1 MGGNAK
7 YQPTLKELLAYK
19 RGELSPEKTREIEKA
34 LEGNSMLS
42 AALAGIELTDIG
54 AAENISRNVSDK
66 INSTIQQPNYVGV
79 SKFSIAIVSTLIIL
93 SITGSI
99 LIGSQMVNQYTV
111 VDPELTKVSDILK
124 TDSLIDDT
132 EKQEDNLQ
140 TTDTKNSEKTNGEDL
155 MPNKIDGQANSAGNK
170 NKPES
175 SIIEDDNDEADDTN
189 IQATSTNTNEHS
201 KNKNAS
207 GEASNIVNK
216 KDSVFN
222 TITAT
227 RDSMSEAN
235 EIEKILDPKNTKA
248 QKDGTSFVKNIELM
262 TKTTLADKG
271 DIRNSGS
278 GSPFLQSSS
287 YKSKDKN
294 KKNIKK
300 LPEFEGGDDALK
312 DYIKGEIGKVKV
324 KNIASYRTDF
334 YLRFVIDN
342 DGTMVTWKIL
352 GNIAPEVKEVVRLL
366 MEEMPQ
372 WSPSTEKGKKGE
384 VEYTYAIKLNENI

>member
-19 RGELSPEKTREIEKA
+19 RGELSPEKTKEIEKA

-54 AAENISRNVSDK
+54 TAEHISKKVSDK
-66 INSTIQQPNYVGV
+66 INSSIQQPNYVGV

-99 LIGSQMVNQYTV
+99 FIGSQMVNQYTV
-111 VDPELTKVSDILK
+111 VDPGLTKVSDFLEI
-124 TDSLIDDT
+124 DSLIDDA
-132 EKQEDNLQ
+132 EKQEDNLR
-140 TTDTKNSEKTNGEDL
+140 TDTKNSEKTNGEDL
-155 MPNKIDGQANSAGNK
+155 MPSKINGQANSAGNK

-175 SIIEDDNDEADDTN
+175 SVIEDDNDEADDTN
-189 IQATSTNTNEHS
+189 TQATSTNTNKHS

-207 GEASNIVNK
+207 VEKSNVINK

-222 TITAT
+222 TTT
-227 RDSMSEAN
+227 TTKDSVSEAN
-235 EIEKILDPKNTKA
+235 GIEKILDPKNTNA
-248 QKDGTSFVKNIELM
+248 QLDGTSFVKNIELM

-271 DIRNSGS
+271 DMRNSGS

-352 GNIAPEVKEVVRLL
+352 GNIAPEVKEAVRLL